1 MVPAGLCAYRDL
13 RRKRARKWGDTVTQ
27 PDDPRRVGVIVELID
42 HTIAIAKLN
51 ERGDLVQ
58 RLTRARQRITDPQ
71 VRVVIAGLLKQGK
84 SQLLNSLL
92 NLPAARVGDDEATVV
107 ITVVSY
113 SAQPSA
119 RLVLAA
125 GPDGTTA
132 AVDIPVDDISTD
144 VRRAPHAGGREVL
157 RVEVGAPSPLLRGG
171 LAFIDTPGVGGLGQP
186 HLSATLG
193 LLPEADAVLVVSD
206 TSQEFTE
213 PEMWFVRQAH
223 QICPVGAVV
232 ATKTDLYPR
241 WREIVNANAA
251 HLQRARVPMPIIA
264 VSSLLRSHAVT
275 LNDKELN
282 EESNFPAIVKFL
294 SEQVLSRATE
304 RVRAGVLGEIR
315 SATEQLAV
323 SLGSELS
330 VVNDPNL
337 RDRLAS
343 DLERRKRE
351 AQQAVQQTA
360 LWQQVLG
367 DGFNDLTADVD
378 HDLRTRFRTVTEDAE
393 RQIDSC
399 DPTAHWAEIGNDVEN
414 AIATA
419 VGDNFVWAYQRSE
432 ALADDVARSF
442 ADAGLDSVLSAE
454 LSPHVMGTDF
464 GRLKALGRMES
475 KPLRRGHKMIIGMR
489 GSYGGVVMIGMLSSV
504 VGLGLFNPL
513 SVGAGLIL
521 GRMAYNRGQTK
532 PVAAGAQ
539 RGQGQCA
546 ALRRRHFVRRQQ
558 TITGSA
564 QDDPASAARPLPR
577 DRRRDH
583 PVAHRVPAGDH
594 RGGAGGGNR
603 AGQSN
608 SGTSAA
614 IGYPEPGQR
623 QPCRLGANLDA
634 PGELGTSVSTSDRV
648 RAILHATIQAYRGA
662 PAYRQ
667 RGDVFCQLDRI
678 GARLAEPLRI
688 ALAGTLKAGKSTL
701 VNALVGDDIAPTDA
715 TEATRIVTWFR
726 HGPTPRVTANHRGG
740 RRANVPITRRG
751 GLSFDLRRINPAELI
766 DLEVEWP
773 AEELIDAT
781 IVDTPGTSSLAC
793 DASERTLR
801 LLVPADGVPRV
812 DAVVFLLRT
821 LNAADVALLKQIG
834 GLVGGSV
841 GALGIIGVASRAD
854 EIGAGRIDAMLS
866 ANDVA
871 KRFTREL
878 NQMGICQAVV
888 PVSGLLALTAR
899 TLRQTEFI
907 ALRKLAGA
915 ERTELN
921 RALLSVDRFVRRDSP
936 LPVDAGIR
944 AQLLER
950 FGMFGIRM
958 SIAVLAAG
966 VTDSTGLAAE
976 LLERSG
982 LVALRNV
989 IDQQFAQRSDMLK
1002 AHTALVSLRRFVQTH
1017 PVPATPYVIADIDP
1031 LLADT
1036 HAFEELRMLSLL
1048 PSRATTLNDDE
1059 IASLRR
1065 IIGGSGTSAAARLGL
1080 DPANSR
1086 EAPRAALAAAQHWRR
1101 RAAHPLNDPFTTRAC
1116 RAAVR
1121 SAEAM
1126 VAEFSARR

>member
-521 GRMAYNRGQTK
+521 GRMAYKEDKQNRL
-532 PVAAGAQ
+532 
-539 RGQGQCA
+539 
-546 ALRRRHFVRRQQ
+546 LRVRSEAKANVRRFV
-558 TITGSA
+558 
-564 QDDPASAARPLPR
+564 DDISFVVSKQSR
-577 DRRRDH
+577 DRLKMIQRLLRDHYREIAGRDH